1 MNIKNVVK
9 VMNFHS
15 LLRVERSRE
24 AAKKYTYL
32 GDTVADMIDNIV
44 NNRNIMLDFNV
55 LKVKP
60 DAQTGCAG
68 ASYLSGRRLGLLC
81 KSQFQYQPSDA

>member
-44 NNRNIMLDFNV
+44 NNRNIMLDFNIV
-55 LKVKP
+55 F
-60 DAQTGCAG
+60 T
-68 ASYLSGRRLGLLC
+68 LSFIGNYEFYS
-81 KSQFQYQPSDA
+81 K